1 MRIKNKLSRQHTNSL
16 QQHLPNN
23 LVQLNQQLLLLTNNL
38 TMASF
43 LINKTKSLVS
53 QLQNEDN
60 VVPVKEVLV
69 DKSNDTSKQST
80 NLPLDEKSIKDGDDD
95 TAEVTENTS
104 YTGDSASLTEKQQP
118 VWQKFC
124 YNEEFNN
131 NIQALTEIGSETFA
145 VAKQNLEVSKKGLDA
160 TQANSKDLKEVKS
173 MVAIMGEDKIKL
185 QKQAAQSEKKLHKSE
200 KKLQRSE
207 QKNSALA
214 EENSRLKARL
224 FAARNEKENTMNR
237 PRAAPKD
244 GKQTS
249 EVVKGYDKH
258 TKNRDP
264 GAGEEKA
271 KAKAKE
277 EGRFLH

>member
-1 MRIKNKLSRQHTNSL
+1 
-16 QQHLPNN
+16 
-23 LVQLNQQLLLLTNNL
+23 
-38 TMASF
+38 MASF
-43 LINKTKSLVS
+43 FINKTKSLVS

-60 VVPVKEVLV
+60 VVPVKEVTLV

-104 YTGDSASLTEKQQP
+104 YTGDSTSITEKQQP
-118 VWQKFC
+118 AWQKYC

-145 VAKQNLEVSKKGLDA
+145 VAKQNLEISQKGLEVGNKTLDA
-160 TQANSKDLKEVKS
+160 TQANARDLKEVKS
-173 MVAIMGEDKIKL
+173 MVAIMGEDKIEL
-185 QKQAAQSEKKLHKSE
+185 QKQKAQSEKRLLKSE
-200 KKLQRSE
+200 KKLQRFE
-207 QKNSALA
+207 KKNSDLA
-214 EENSRLKARL
+214 EENSRLKAEL
-224 FAARNEKENTMNR
+224 FAARDEKENKVNR
-237 PRAAPKD
+237 PKAAPKD
-244 GKQTS
+244 GKKAN

-258 TKNRDP
+258 TKNQAP